1 MTAIIV
7 YQANFCKEY
16 CIIIYVWKLDL
27 RFAAIWMLKKTFHIK
42 DRIQHQSLRTWKNTF
57 LREKYDTNYV
67 TTAKWI
73 WKTRTYFF
81 TFFKKDCK

>member
-7 YQANFCKEY
+7 YQANFARNNNC
-16 CIIIYVWKLDL
+16 IIYVLKLDS

-67 TTAKWI
+67 TTAK
-73 WKTRTYFF
+73 
-81 TFFKKDCK
+81 

>member
-7 YQANFCKEY
+7 YQANFARNTVLYMYENWT
-16 CIIIYVWKLDL
+16 YVLQL
-27 RFAAIWMLKKTFHIK
+27 FGCLKKTFHIK

-67 TTAKWI
+67 TAAK
-73 WKTRTYFF
+73 
-81 TFFKKDCK
+81 

>member
-7 YQANFCKEY
+7 YQANFARNTVLYK
-16 CIIIYVWKLDL
+16 YVRKLDL

-57 LREKYDTNYV
+57 LREKYDINYV
-67 TTAKWI
+67 TTAK
-73 WKTRTYFF
+73 
-81 TFFKKDCK
+81 

>member
-7 YQANFCKEY
+7 YQANFARNTV
-16 CIIIYVWKLDL
+16 YVRKLDL

-57 LREKYDTNYV
+57 LREKYDINYV
-67 TTAKWI
+67 PTAK
-73 WKTRTYFF
+73 
-81 TFFKKDCK
+81 